1 MKHKIQ
7 ELEKDNE
14 KLCLLLNV
22 IGFYDGRSSIR
33 RSSRSTIKAIQ
44 GKQKKMRSRNKTDIY
59 YVLDIIDYIIVILCD
74 IKYLIGSGG

>member
-33 RSSRSTIKAIQ
+33 RSSRSTIKAI
-44 GKQKKMRSRNKTDIY
+44 
-59 YVLDIIDYIIVILCD
+59 
-74 IKYLIGSGG
+74 